1 MEDAMTKLAKKMEE
15 LFIDITFAEDREIKS
30 AREYIEKVSQ
40 ALEDDFTAIAFAEAG
55 EFEIAVTYIN
65 KNGSDTKSRCGFNA
79 GDHHALHLQDLINAG
94 R

>member
-1 MEDAMTKLAKKMEE
+1 MTKLAKKMEE

-30 AREYIEKVSQ
+30 AREYLEKVSH

-55 EFEIAVTYIN
+55 AFDTAVTYIN
-65 KNGSDTKSRCGFNA
+65 KNGSNAKNRCGFIA
-79 GDHHALHLQDLINAG
+79 GDHHALYLQDLINAG